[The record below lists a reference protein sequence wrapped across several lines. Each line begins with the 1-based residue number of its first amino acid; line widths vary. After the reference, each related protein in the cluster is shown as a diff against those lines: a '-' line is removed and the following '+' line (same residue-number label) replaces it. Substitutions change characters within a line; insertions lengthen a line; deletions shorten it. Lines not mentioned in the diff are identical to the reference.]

1 MVVIRI
7 VVMIVVDMVI
17 MIVMMI
23 VMLLALHI
31 DAAMKIAVRL
41 VDHRRAD
48 RGLRIAERDGKRIV
62 ALHNLRQPRDVETPE
77 GQRQQNGDH
86 EARKCELHH
95 TRFRLRSRPA
105 TARQAPVY
113 TTPYASTATM
123 TPASTPPQPWIRRWR
138 ISPSFSA

>member
-1 MVVIRI
+1 MVVIVVVI
-7 VVMIVVDMVI
+7 VVMV
-17 MIVMMI
+17 
-23 VMLLALHI
+23 VMLLAFHI
-31 DAAMKIAVRL
+31 DAAMKVAVRL

-77 GQRQQNGDH
+77 NQRQQNGDH

-95 TRFRLRSRPA
+95 TRFRLRSKPA

-113 TTPYASTATM
+113 TMPYASTATM
-123 TPASTPPQPWIRRWR
+123 TTASTPPQPWISRWR
-138 ISPSFSA
+138 MSKNSTCGPIA

>member
-1 MVVIRI
+1 MIVIFVMAVIVVVIVV
-7 VVMIVVDMVI
+7 VVMF
-17 MIVMMI
+17 
-23 VMLLALHI
+23 LALHV
-31 DAAMKIAVRL
+31 DTAMKVTVRL
-41 VDHRRAD
+41 MDHRRAD

-77 GQRQQNGDH
+77 NQRQQNGDH

-113 TTPYASTATM
+113 AMPYASTATM
-123 TPASTPPQPWIRRWR
+123 TTASTPPQPWIRRWR
-138 ISPSFSA
+138 MSKNSTCGPIA

>member
-1 MVVIRI
+1 MI

-17 MIVMMI
+17 MIV
-23 VMLLALHI
+23 VMVVMFLALHV
-31 DAAMKIAVRL
+31 DTAMKIAVRL
-41 VDHRRAD
+41 MDHRRAD
-48 RGLRIAERDGKRIV
+48 RGLRIAERNGKHVV

-77 GQRQQNGDH
+77 NQRQQNGDH

-95 TRFRLRSRPA
+95 TRFRLRSSPA

-123 TPASTPPQPWIRRWR
+123 TMASTPPQPWIRRWR
-138 ISPSFSA
+138 MSKNSTCGPIA

>member
-1 MVVIRI
+1 MIMI
-7 VVMIVVDMVI
+7 VVMV
-17 MIVMMI
+17 
-23 VMLLALHI
+23 VMLLALHV

-41 VDHRRAD
+41 MDHRRAD

-77 GQRQQNGDH
+77 TQRPQNGDH

-113 TTPYASTATM
+113 AMPYTSTATM
-123 TPASTPPQPWIRRWR
+123 TTASTPPQPWIRRWR
-138 ISPSFSA
+138 MSKNSTCGPIA